1 MKKKLFNY
9 NCPTTKKGSTTG
21 IINGCSDGI
30 INLNNLSYR
39 WAYNL
44 WEMMLANTWFPKEVD
59 LTEDA
64 RQYRKLLPSEKRL
77 YDKVLSQLI
86 FMDSI
91 QTNNSVDNV
100 NPWITAP
107 EVNMCIVRQSYEE
120 ALHSQSYAVMVD
132 SISMNTDEIYEMWRT
147 DKELK
152 SKNEFIGNVYEK
164 YGQRAIDGDDEAK
177 IYMIIANQ
185 CLEGIYFYS
194 GFAGIY
200 VLARAGKMLGSAQ
213 MIRFIQ
219 RDEVTHLQLFANI
232 YKEIQKENP
241 SLYNELEEKANLLM
255 EGFKEGAKKAGVNIQ
270 TTVRGSM
277 FGFFFSDKKVKNFED
292 ASKCDAKFFAK
303 FHQGMLE
310 EGIYLARSLFETGF
324 ISAAHQEKDIKKSIT
339 AAKKVLKAIS

>member
-30 INLNNLSYR
+30 INLNNLSYK

-64 RQYRKLLPSEKRL
+64 KQYRKLLPAEKRL

-107 EVNMCIVRQSYEE
+107 EVNMCLVRQSFEE

-132 SISMNTDEIYEMWRT
+132 SISMNTDEIYEMWRS

-152 SKNEFIGNVYEK
+152 GKNEFIGNVYEK

-232 YKEIQKENP
+232 YKEIKKENP
-241 SLYNELEEKANLLM
+241 KLFTPKIIENIREMFRQAYELERDWGYYITGEQIL
-255 EGFKEGAKKAGVNIQ
+255 GFSNQLI
-270 TTVRGSM
+270 
-277 FGFFFSDKKVKNFED
+277 DNFI
-292 ASKCDAKFFAK
+292 K
-303 FHQGMLE
+303 
-310 EGIYLARSLFETGF
+310 YLTNQR
-324 ISAAHQEKDIKKSIT
+324 
-339 AAKKVLKAIS
+339 LKAIGLDKMFPEVGDKNPLSWFDSFGSFNEQKTNFFEGNVVNYSKGSLSFDDF

>member
-9 NCPTTKKGSTTG
+9 NCPIHDGSTSA
-21 IINGCSDGI
+21 IINGCTEGI
-30 INLNNLSYR
+30 INLNKLSFR

-64 RQYRKLLPSEKRL
+64 RQYKNLLPSEKRL

-91 QTNNSVDNV
+91 QTNNTVDNV
-100 NPWITAP
+100 NPWVTAP
-107 EVNMCIVRQSYEE
+107 EVNMCLVRQSFEE
-120 ALHSQSYAVMVD
+120 ALHAQSYAVMVD
-132 SISMNTDEIYEMWRT
+132 SISLNTDEIYEMWRS
-147 DKELK
+147 DNELK

-177 IYMIIANQ
+177 IYMIVANQ

-219 RDEVTHLQLFANI
+219 RDEVTHLTLFANI
-232 YKEIQKENP
+232 YKEIQKSNP
-241 SLYNELEEKANLLM
+241 HLFTEKVIKNIRDMFHQAYELERDWGKY
-255 EGFKEGAKKAGVNIQ
+255 I
-270 TTVRGSM
+270 T
-277 FGFFFSDKKVKNFED
+277 
-292 ASKCDAKFFAK
+292 
-303 FHQGMLE
+303 E
-310 EGIYLARSLFETGF
+310 EGILGFSDELINHFIKYLTNKRLQAINLEPLFTD
-324 ISAAHQEKDIKKSIT
+324 ISDKNPLSWFDSFSSFNEQKTNFFEGNVANYSKGGLSFDDF
-339 AAKKVLKAIS
+339 

>member
-21 IINGCSDGI
+21 IIDGCSDGI
-30 INLNNLSYR
+30 INLNNLSYK

-64 RQYRKLLPSEKRL
+64 RQYRKLLSSEKRL

-107 EVNMCIVRQSYEE
+107 EVNMCIVRQSFEE

-132 SISMNTDEIYEMWRT
+132 SISMNTSEIYDMWKT

-152 SKNEFIGNVYEK
+152 AKNEFIGNVYEK
-164 YGQRAIDGDDEAK
+164 YGQRAIDGDKEAK

-232 YKEIQKENP
+232 YKEIKKENP
-241 SLYNELEEKANLLM
+241 ELFTTEVIQNIKDMFRQAYELERDWGYYITGEQILGFSNQLIDNFIKYLTNSRLKLL
-255 EGFKEGAKKAGVNIQ
+255 ELI
-270 TTVRGSM
+270 
-277 FGFFFSDKKVKNFED
+277 
-292 ASKCDAKFFAK
+292 KCF
-303 FHQGMLE
+303 Q
-310 EGIYLARSLFETGF
+310 R
-324 ISAAHQEKDIKKSIT
+324 
-339 AAKKVLKAIS
+339 

>member
-1 MKKKLFNY
+1 
-9 NCPTTKKGSTTG
+9 
-21 IINGCSDGI
+21 
-30 INLNNLSYR
+30 
-39 WAYNL
+39 
-44 WEMMLANTWFPKEVD
+44 MMLANTWFPKEVD

-107 EVNMCIVRQSYEE
+107 EVNMCLVRQSFEE

-147 DKELK
+147 DNELK
-152 SKNEFIGNVYEK
+152 GKNEFIGNVYET
-164 YGQRAIDGDDEAK
+164 YGQKAIDGDDEAK

-219 RDEVTHLQLFANI
+219 RDEVTHLQLFAI
-232 YKEIQKENP
+232 FIERLKKRIQ
-241 SLYNELEEKANLLM
+241 
-255 EGFKEGAKKAGVNIQ
+255 V
-270 TTVRGSM
+270 
-277 FGFFFSDKKVKNFED
+277 
-292 ASKCDAKFFAK
+292 
-303 FHQGMLE
+303 
-310 EGIYLARSLFETGF
+310 YL
-324 ISAAHQEKDIKKSIT
+324 QIK
-339 AAKKVLKAIS
+339 

>member
-164 YGQRAIDGDDEAK
+164 YGQKAIDGDDEAK

-241 SLYNELEEKANLLM
+241 SLFTDRVISNIKDMFRQAYELERDWGYYITGEQIL
-255 EGFKEGAKKAGVNIQ
+255 GFSNKLIDDFIK
-270 TTVRGSM
+270 
-277 FGFFFSDKKVKNFED
+277 
-292 ASKCDAKFFAK
+292 
-303 FHQGMLE
+303 
-310 EGIYLARSLFETGF
+310 YLTNQR
-324 ISAAHQEKDIKKSIT
+324 
-339 AAKKVLKAIS
+339 LKAIGIDKLFDIDDKNPLSWFDSFSSFNEQKTNFFEANVVNYSKGSLNFDDF

>member
-147 DKELK
+147 DTELK

-241 SLYNELEEKANLLM
+241 SLFTPQVISNIKDMFRQAYELERDWGYYITGEQIL
-255 EGFKEGAKKAGVNIQ
+255 GFSNKLIDNFIQ
-270 TTVRGSM
+270 
-277 FGFFFSDKKVKNFED
+277 
-292 ASKCDAKFFAK
+292 
-303 FHQGMLE
+303 
-310 EGIYLARSLFETGF
+310 YLTNQR
-324 ISAAHQEKDIKKSIT
+324 
-339 AAKKVLKAIS
+339 LKAIGIEKLFNIEDKNPLSWFDSFSSFNEQKTNFFEANVVNYSKGSLNFDDF